1 MAFSL
6 SGMVVQASIVKYHGL
21 DDLSNRKILFFFIV
35 LELSEFEIEVP
46 VWLGSGEDSLV
57 TEGSLLTVALHSG
70 ATTLMLL
77 PFLIKAQF
85 S

>member
-21 DDLSNRKILFFFIV
+21 DDLSNRKILFFIV

-57 TEGSLLTVALHSG
+57 TDGSLLTVALHSG
-70 ATTLMLL
+70 AITLMLL

-85 S
+85 Y